1 MLCLGGVHGYFF
13 NYYYYHVFLCFR
25 VACAVIVKYYYYC
38 EFCFCFGWCARLFF
52 KITNTITS
60 FGFFRVACAVIFN
73 YHYYHE
79 FCFFFRM
86 VCAVIFNYCYYC
98 EFCLFV
104 FGWCDRLFL
113 ITITNTSFVVRVVCT
128 VHFEL
133 LQIGPIVCQSLHKQ
147 REEAIVDVNVHE
159 DFLAAD

>member
-1 MLCLGGVHGYFF
+1 MFFCVFGWRARLLLSTATSASCVFVSGGVHGFF
-13 NYYYYHVFLCFR
+13 L
-25 VACAVIVKYYYYC
+25 
-38 EFCFCFGWCARLFF
+38 
-52 KITNTITS
+52 ITNTITS
-60 FGFFRVACAVIFN
+60 FGFSGWRARLFLIIITITNFVFA
-73 YHYYHE
+73 
-79 FCFFFRM
+79 RM

-98 EFCLFV
+98 ECCFFV

-113 ITITNTSFVVRVVCT
+113 ITIANTSFVVRVVCT

-159 DFLAAD
+159 DFLATD